1 MSFKKVHNKDGTMF
15 LVHSDLNYECF
26 AKRYHNPNGSITAK
40 RKKPLIMHSN
50 LTRNRKDRAMSN
62 SIYYK
67 AMDEDGNIILRHSY
81 NKPGKKK
88 QFEANSRRAQ
98 RNSAFVKQRQDQK
111 KSQFEANAKRQEDP
125 FVNAKSNAAFVK
137 QKQEQ
142 QKKQFEANGR
152 AKSNVAFV
160 KQKQEQQ
167 KKQFETN
174 AKRQKDLRAFTKRAK
189 EASRS
194 LNKIK
199 KAGKYY
205 LKHLTK

>member
-125 FVNAKSNAAFVK
+125 FVNAKSN
-137 QKQEQ
+137 
-142 QKKQFEANGR
+142 
-152 AKSNVAFV
+152 VAFV